1 MVGSHSSGDDGRAHV
16 THVWFFFGR
25 CRRSCILHRWIVVV
39 FSGKRLDIAIDT
51 WNSSAGGSVHL
62 AGGSGSSASDG
73 GSITIASGSMLVAHH
88 SLQGLSL
95 CQVLMQDRVEL
106 AETSL

>member
-1 MVGSHSSGDDGRAHV
+1 MEVH
-16 THVWFFFGR
+16 
-25 CRRSCILHRWIVVV
+25 
-39 FSGKRLDIAIDT
+39 
-51 WNSSAGGSVHL
+51 AGGSVNL
-62 AGGSGSSASDG
+62 ADGSGSSASDG
-73 GSITIASGSMLVAHH
+73 GSITIASGSMLVAHR

>member
-1 MVGSHSSGDDGRAHV
+1 V
-16 THVWFFFGR
+16 
-25 CRRSCILHRWIVVV
+25 
-39 FSGKRLDIAIDT
+39 
-51 WNSSAGGSVHL
+51 NL
-62 AGGSGSSASDG
+62 ADGSGSSASDG
-73 GSITIASGSMLVAHH
+73 GSITIASGSMLVAHR